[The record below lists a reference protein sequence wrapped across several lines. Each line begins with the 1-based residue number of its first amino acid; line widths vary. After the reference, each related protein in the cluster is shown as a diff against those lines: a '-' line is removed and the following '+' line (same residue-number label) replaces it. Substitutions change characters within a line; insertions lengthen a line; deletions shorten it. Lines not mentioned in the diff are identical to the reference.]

1 MLRYIYQII
10 AVTHLYH
17 QMFFYMQFPIF
28 QVLINSVEVQSQN
41 EEQNAI
47 GC

>member
-17 QMFFYMQFPIF
+17 QMFYMQFPIF
-28 QVLINSVEVQSQN
+28 QVLINSVQVQSQN

-47 GC
+47 SC